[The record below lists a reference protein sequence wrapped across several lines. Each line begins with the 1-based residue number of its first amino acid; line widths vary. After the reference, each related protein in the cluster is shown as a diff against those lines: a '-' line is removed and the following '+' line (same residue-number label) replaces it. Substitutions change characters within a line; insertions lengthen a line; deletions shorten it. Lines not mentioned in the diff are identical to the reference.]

1 MGKAS
6 ARMNVSHACFTWG
19 LTSINVASMLHVDL
33 RPHDFPHLPLM
44 PPSHP
49 RAWRRVQQLQ
59 QAATVDGFESAF
71 APYVGSGVLM
81 TSKLGTNMIL
91 MRYVTAITQYALSN
105 GFLFLSLGSAAL

>member
-6 ARMNVSHACFTWG
+6 TRTNMPHACFTWG
-19 LTSINVASMLHVDL
+19 LTSLCVPCMLHRDL

-81 TSKLGTNMIL
+81 TSKLGTNEIL
-91 MRYVTAITQYALSN
+91 MRYI
-105 GFLFLSLGSAAL
+105 AA